1 MTRVLVTGGQGFIGS
16 HTIDKLVEDGY
27 RVRSLDNLEYQVHRG
42 RQPSHL
48 TKGVDYQKGDVR
60 NPSDWRKALKDVDYV
75 IHLAGA
81 VGVAQSFWQ
90 ARKYV
95 SVNAVGTATLFEIL
109 TRERP
114 FRRAVKKV
122 VVASSKSLY
131 GEGAYRC
138 RSHGEV
144 YPGVRPVDQLRKKD
158 WEVRCPSCGTVLT
171 PVGIRED
178 KPPQNLSPYALSK
191 YDAER
196 LSMDYGYAL
205 GLPVVA
211 FRYFNV
217 YGPRQSLSNPYTGVL
232 AIFLSRLRNGNPPVV
247 FEDGRQM
254 RDFVYVEDVAKMNL
268 RALSQGEGVYNL
280 GSGKPMSLLRIL
292 REIQLGIATDIEPR
306 VTGDFRVGDT
316 RHDFAN
322 ISHLERDFG
331 TAGFRSFAMGLKPTL
346 VWSSGVEA
354 RDYFERQEKER
365 LRHLN

>member
-1 MTRVLVTGGQGFIGS
+1 M
-16 HTIDKLVEDGY
+16 
-27 RVRSLDNLEYQVHRG
+27 
-42 RQPSHL
+42 
-48 TKGVDYQKGDVR
+48 
-60 NPSDWRKALKDVDYV
+60 
-75 IHLAGA
+75 
-81 VGVAQSFWQ
+81 
-90 ARKYV
+90 
-95 SVNAVGTATLFEIL
+95 
-109 TRERP
+109 
-114 FRRAVKKV
+114 
-122 VVASSKSLY
+122 
-131 GEGAYRC
+131 
-138 RSHGEV
+138 
-144 YPGVRPVDQLRKKD
+144 
-158 WEVRCPSCGTVLT
+158 
-171 PVGIRED
+171 GIRED